1 MKLVLA
7 DTALTP
13 VLSRAIEAPAE
24 EATRLVNEVV
34 VKRARRDHEQ
44 AQKLA
49 LLRSGARGKQ
59 ARGDEIKS
67 ERALGELIEG

>member
-1 MKLVLA
+1 MELVLA
-7 DTALTP
+7 DTGLTP
-13 VLSRAIEAPAE
+13 VLSRAIESPAE
-24 EATRLVNEVV
+24 EATRLVNEIV
-34 VKRARRDHEQ
+34 VKRARRDHEE

-67 ERALGELIEG
+67 ERALEDLIEG